1 METKT
6 ADGTNICFNV
16 YNCVFPDNA
25 CCTVFG
31 NQQLEIILWSEYIN
45 CILRTIVN
53 DDEKDLKVVTLGPV
67 RQQ

>member
-1 METKT
+1 MDTVVVVGYGF
-6 ADGTNICFNV
+6 GT
-16 YNCVFPDNA
+16 DD
-25 CCTVFG
+25 
-31 NQQLEIILWSEYIN
+31 EYIN